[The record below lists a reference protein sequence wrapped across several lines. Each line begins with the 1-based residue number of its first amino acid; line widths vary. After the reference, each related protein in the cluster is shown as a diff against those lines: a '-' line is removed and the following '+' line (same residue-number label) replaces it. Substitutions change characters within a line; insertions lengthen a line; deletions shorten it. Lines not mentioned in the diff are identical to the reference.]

1 VKGQVSGTT
10 EFQPAGF
17 SRNNLENWNVDRIF
31 NLHSTRANQKA
42 RCLEASTINFNY
54 LQFIHISNIA
64 VISFI
69 KDSRKIKPIAN
80 LDVVRLDML
89 AALCINTLC
98 LFPLE
103 EGAIIIEEFLYL
115 TEIKGIDALKDACRI
130 HDTSDGLKNIAYA
143 SSRVK

>member
-17 SRNNLENWNVDRIF
+17 SRNNLENWDADGIF
-31 NLHSTRANQKA
+31 VFKRTGANLKT
-42 RCLEASTINFNY
+42 RCLHTGTINLNY
-54 LQFIHISNIA
+54 LQFVHKGNVGVA
-64 VISFI
+64 FLTNFGKVE
-69 KDSRKIKPIAN
+69 PIAH
-80 LDVVRLDML
+80 LDIMRLDML
-89 AALCINTLC
+89 AALGINALC
-98 LFPLE
+98 LLPLE